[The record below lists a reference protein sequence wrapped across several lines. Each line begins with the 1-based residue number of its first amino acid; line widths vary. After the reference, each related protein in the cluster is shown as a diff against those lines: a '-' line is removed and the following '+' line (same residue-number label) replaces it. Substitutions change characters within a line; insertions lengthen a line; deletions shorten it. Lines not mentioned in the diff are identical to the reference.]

1 MIDEEKVEEELE
13 PTPYS
18 GEYRRTLFDPDEEP
32 EPDLSDLSEIED
44 TQKQEGMISK
54 EQEHNW
60 KKRYA
65 DLKSYHDRQKNEWTQ
80 EKELIEAKSRLAEK
94 SAVLSEMPKSFEEI
108 EEFKKEY
115 PEVYGIVE
123 TVSKLQAEAKSEEL
137 EQRISALN
145 KREEEARY
153 KTSEAELLAL
163 HPDFLD
169 LKKDS
174 EFLGWLEKQPE
185 TISNGIYKNRTDA
198 QWAARIIDLYKL
210 DSGTINQKKSKPSKS
225 AATAVTKTQKAVSV
239 ADRDDIKIWT
249 SSEISKLKPH
259 EFEKL
264 EKEIDLASREGR
276 II

>member
-1 MIDEEKVEEELE
+1 M
-13 PTPYS
+13 
-18 GEYRRTLFDPDEEP
+18 EYPRP
-32 EPDLSDLSEIED
+32 EQP
-44 TQKQEGMISK
+44 Q
-54 EQEHNW
+54 
-60 KKRYA
+60 
-65 DLKSYHDRQKNEWTQ
+65 
-80 EKELIEAKSRLAEK
+80 
-94 SAVLSEMPKSFEEI
+94 FI

-198 QWAARIIDLYKL
+198 QWAARIIDLY
-210 DSGTINQKKSKPSKS
+210 
-225 AATAVTKTQKAVSV
+225 
-239 ADRDDIKIWT
+239 
-249 SSEISKLKPH
+249 
-259 EFEKL
+259 
-264 EKEIDLASREGR
+264 
-276 II
+276 